1 LIKNKRYKNVE
12 YEKFK
17 IYDFNYLSIEDLK
30 KIQTPKLSWRLGK
43 FIDKVYRISLRYRR
57 NDEYDEVYISD
68 KDVKGILGELS
79 HIKLIEFLNDNDL
92 IRCRRKGNNRFN
104 YNKKLWFFRLN
115 REFFKC
121 KKRLIEIEEGVLNK
135 WIGKN
140 NKNSRK
146 KYEVKNIKKND
157 KNGIDDFVI
166 YELECC
172 KKTDVLIYDLDSVI
186 ENRVNNKLNDLQN
199 ESIWSWISKR
209 KIKKNRELL
218 KNIDNWKNDYR
229 VELKNRFQYLKDDLY
244 NLKIGNYENVDCKR
258 DNYGRRLYNFYSR
271 IIREFRKFIKID
283 GEESIEIDIKSSHI
297 SILYYLIVELNNDD
311 CDNEFILDIKIQLE
325 KLGNKN
331 LGRDFLKK
339 HKSIFEGEGILWSND
354 DEIDE
359 YNDFYGFMKS
369 CFNDGSDRFEYKK
382 FINNILNS
390 DSLRSK
396 KNFNYKGYNIDE
408 LEKLFF
414 GNGGYELINDLK
426 KIDLFKY
433 VSKDDG
439 RIKPFNRSKNISLI
453 LHKLENE
460 LMDSCRKLM
469 IDNNIIFISMFD
481 SFIVKKNGSKKVMD
495 MLNKELQTITKVV
508 KFRIDM

>member
-1 LIKNKRYKNVE
+1 MIKNKRYKNVE

-297 SILYYLIVELNNDD
+297 SILYYLIVL
-311 CDNEFILDIKIQLE
+311 
-325 KLGNKN
+325 
-331 LGRDFLKK
+331 
-339 HKSIFEGEGILWSND
+339 
-354 DEIDE
+354 
-359 YNDFYGFMKS
+359 
-369 CFNDGSDRFEYKK
+369 
-382 FINNILNS
+382 
-390 DSLRSK
+390 
-396 KNFNYKGYNIDE
+396 
-408 LEKLFF
+408 
-414 GNGGYELINDLK
+414 
-426 KIDLFKY
+426 
-433 VSKDDG
+433 
-439 RIKPFNRSKNISLI
+439 
-453 LHKLENE
+453 
-460 LMDSCRKLM
+460 
-469 IDNNIIFISMFD
+469 
-481 SFIVKKNGSKKVMD
+481 
-495 MLNKELQTITKVV
+495 
-508 KFRIDM
+508 

>member
-1 LIKNKRYKNVE
+1 MIKNKRYKNVE

-369 CFNDGSDRFEYKK
+369 CFNDNSDRFEYKK

>member
-1 LIKNKRYKNVE
+1 M
-12 YEKFK
+12 
-17 IYDFNYLSIEDLK
+17 
-30 KIQTPKLSWRLGK
+30 
-43 FIDKVYRISLRYRR
+43 
-57 NDEYDEVYISD
+57 
-68 KDVKGILGELS
+68 
-79 HIKLIEFLNDNDL
+79 
-92 IRCRRKGNNRFN
+92 
-104 YNKKLWFFRLN
+104 N

-311 CDNEFILDIKIQLE
+311 CDNEFINDIKIQLE

-369 CFNDGSDRFEYKK
+369 CFNDNSDRFEYKK